1 MARYW
6 ADDAGGERGDRPTVF
21 PAYER
26 GGLDAWA
33 EFWHPD
39 ISWRAAEGALDDV
52 GVFHGH
58 DAMRR
63 YYQQWEETFDE
74 LSIEVEEL
82 IVAGDKVVAAVR
94 GLGQMKGS
102 DAKIDI
108 HYAIVLSFRD
118 GKISKGRE
126 YFSHGEALEAVGLS
140 H

>member
-1 MARYW
+1 MSQENVELVRRY
-6 ADDAGGERGDRPTVF
+6 F
-21 PAYER
+21 PAYEQ

-58 DAMRR
+58 EAMRR
-63 YYQQWEETFDE
+63 YYRQWEETFDE
-74 LSIEVEEL
+74 VSTELEEL

-94 GLGQMKGS
+94 GLGRMKGS
-102 DAKIDI
+102 DSKVDI

-126 YFSHGEALEAVGLS
+126 YFSREDALEAAGLS
-140 H
+140 E

>member
-1 MARYW
+1 MSEENVELVRRY
-6 ADDAGGERGDRPTVF
+6 F

-52 GVFHGH
+52 GVFQGH

-63 YYQQWEETFDE
+63 YYRQWEETFDAVSTE
-74 LSIEVEEL
+74 IEEL
-82 IVAGDKVVAAVR
+82 IVSGDEVVAAVR
-94 GLGQMKGS
+94 AAGRMKES
-102 DAKIDI
+102 DAEVEI

-118 GKISKGRE
+118 GKIIKGRE
-126 YFSHGEALEAVGLS
+126 YLNRNEALKATGLS
-140 H
+140 E

>member
-1 MARYW
+1 MPEENLEIVRRY
-6 ADDAGGERGDRPTVF
+6 F
-21 PAYER
+21 PAYEQ

-63 YYQQWEETFDE
+63 YYREWEETFDE
-74 LSIEVEEL
+74 YSTELEES
-82 IVAGDKVVAAVR
+82 IVAGDSVVAGVR
-94 GLGQMKGS
+94 GLARMKGS

-126 YFSHGEALEAVGLS
+126 YLSREEALEAAGLS
-140 H
+140 E

>member
-1 MARYW
+1 MSEENVELARHY
-6 ADDAGGERGDRPTVF
+6 F
-21 PAYER
+21 PAYEQ
-26 GGLDAWA
+26 GGLDGWA

-63 YYQQWEETFDE
+63 YYRQWEETFDV
-74 LSIEVEEL
+74 LSTEIEEL
-82 IVAGDKVVAAVR
+82 IIAGDRVVAAVR
-94 GLGQMKGS
+94 WAGRMKGS
-102 DAKIDI
+102 DAEIEI

-126 YFSHGEALEAVGLS
+126 YFNREEALEAAGLS
-140 H
+140 E